1 MSFIDINK
9 LSEQAADKIV
19 TRVSGNLT
27 TLIGT
32 FQEELTFQFNGLVK
46 DAIVDIVG
54 GFQQIEDQLTVMT
67 ILLYVILGFLLFVT
81 VFVIYIIVVLI
92 AGYRESFKTAKE
104 GGG

>member
-19 TRVSGNLT
+19 TRVSANLT
-27 TLIGT
+27 TLIDT
-32 FQEELTFQFNGLVK
+32 FQQELTFQFNGLVK

-67 ILLYVILGFLLFVT
+67 ILLYVILGLAVFIAG
-81 VFVIYIIVVLI
+81 FVIYVIVILI
-92 AGYRESFKTAKE
+92 VGYRESLKTPQQTA
-104 GGG
+104 G

>member
-19 TRVSGNLT
+19 TRVSANLT
-27 TLIGT
+27 TLIDT
-32 FQEELTFQFNGLVK
+32 FQQELTFQFNALVK

-67 ILLYVILGFLLFVT
+67 VVLYVILGMM
-81 VFVIYIIVVLI
+81 VFVSVFVVYIIVILVV
-92 AGYRESFKTAKE
+92 GYRESLKPPQQ